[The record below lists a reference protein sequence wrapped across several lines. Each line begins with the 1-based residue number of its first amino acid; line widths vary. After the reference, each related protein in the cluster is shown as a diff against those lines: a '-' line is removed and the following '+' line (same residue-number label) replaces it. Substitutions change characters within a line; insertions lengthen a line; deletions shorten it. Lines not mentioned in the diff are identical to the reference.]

1 MAGNA
6 LAKAAFA
13 RYDAQNGPGSLEK
26 FMVVLQAVRTALF
39 YFIFIG
45 QTAIIAIAI
54 GTIALVSGRT
64 PVSWAMAKFWC
75 RSNLTYLR
83 VIAGVRTKV
92 TGEENIPPGGCI
104 IAAKHQSDWDV
115 FAIFP
120 HTGRPAYIVKKEL
133 MQIPFF
139 GWAARS
145 LDCIEVDRKKG
156 AEAIPLMM
164 AQAHAAVERGCR
176 IVIFPEGTR
185 KAPLA
190 PADYRQGI
198 VRLYMELNV
207 PVVPVALNSGLF
219 WGRNSLTIWPGT
231 AEAKFLPPIEAG
243 LPADIFQQRLKK
255 AIESES
261 DALILKAAENGVSRP
276 IDPELRSRLDA
287 ARDRAETP

>member
-1 MAGNA
+1 MAI
-6 LAKAAFA
+6 
-13 RYDAQNGPGSLEK
+13 
-26 FMVVLQAVRTALF
+26 VQAVRTALF

-45 QTAIIAIAI
+45 QTVIVAFII
-54 GTIALVSGRT
+54 GCIALVSGRT

-75 RSNLTYLR
+75 RSNLAYLR
-83 VIAGVRTKV
+83 VIAGVKTKV
-92 TGEENIPPGGCI
+92 SGQENIPEGGCI

-115 FAIFP
+115 FSIFP

-133 MQIPFF
+133 MRIPFF

-164 AQAHAAVERGCR
+164 KQAHAAIARGCR

-198 VRLYMELNV
+198 VRLYLELNV

-219 WGRNSLTIWPGT
+219 WGRNSLVIWPGT

-243 LPADIFQQRLKK
+243 LSADVFQERLKK

-261 DALILKAAENGVSRP
+261 DALILKAADQGLSRP
-276 IDPELRSRLDA
+276 VSPELRDRLDA
-287 ARDRAETP
+287 LRKANTAAS

>member
-1 MAGNA
+1 MAII
-6 LAKAAFA
+6 
-13 RYDAQNGPGSLEK
+13 
-26 FMVVLQAVRTALF
+26 QAVRTALF
-39 YFIFIG
+39 YLLFIG
-45 QTAIIAIAI
+45 QTVVIAFIVGIVALI
-54 GTIALVSGRT
+54 GGRT
-64 PVSWAMAKFWC
+64 PFSWAMAVYWC
-75 RSNLTYLR
+75 HSNLVYLR
-83 VIAGVRTKV
+83 WLTGVKTRV

-104 IAAKHQSDWDV
+104 IASKHQSDWDV

-133 MQIPFF
+133 MRIPFF

-156 AEAIPLMM
+156 AEAIPEMM
-164 AQAHAAVERGCR
+164 RQAHAAIARGCR

-198 VRLYMELNV
+198 VRLYLELNV

-219 WGRNSLTIWPGT
+219 WGRNSAVIWPGT
-231 AEAKFLPPIEAG
+231 AEAKFLPPIPAG
-243 LPADIFQQRLKK
+243 LSADDFLNRLKK

-261 DALILKAAENGVSRP
+261 DALILKAADQGLSRP
-276 IDPELRSRLDA
+276 LGGALATRLEALRQSRSQ
-287 ARDRAETP
+287 TH

>member
-1 MAGNA
+1 MA
-6 LAKAAFA
+6 F
-13 RYDAQNGPGSLEK
+13 
-26 FMVVLQAVRTALF
+26 VQAVRTALF

-45 QTAIIAIAI
+45 QTAVVAIIIGIIAMIR
-54 GTIALVSGRT
+54 GRT
-64 PVSWAMAKFWC
+64 PMTWAMAKFWC

-83 VIAGVRTKV
+83 VIAGVKTRV
-92 TGEENIPPGGCI
+92 TGAENIPPGGCI

-120 HTGRPAYIVKKEL
+120 FAGRPAYIVKKEL

-139 GWAARS
+139 GPAARS

-219 WGRNSLTIWPGT
+219 WGRNSPIIWPGT

-243 LPADIFQQRLKK
+243 LSADVFQDRLKK

-261 DALILKAAENGVSRP
+261 DSLILKAEDDGLSRP
-276 IDPELRSRLDA
+276 IKPELRARLDA
-287 ARDRAETP
+287 LRQARASAP

>member
-1 MAGNA
+1 MAIVQA
-6 LAKAAFA
+6 L
-13 RYDAQNGPGSLEK
+13 
-26 FMVVLQAVRTALF
+26 RTALF

-45 QTAIIAIAI
+45 QTALVAVTI

-64 PVSWAMAKFWC
+64 PLSWGLAKFWC
-75 RSNLTYLR
+75 RSNLAYLR
-83 VIAGVRTKV
+83 AIAGVKTKV
-92 TGEENIPPGGCI
+92 SGEENIPAGGCI

-120 HTGRPAYIVKKEL
+120 YTGRPAYIVKKEL
-133 MQIPFF
+133 MRIPFF

-145 LDCIEVDRKKG
+145 LDCIEVDRKRG

-164 AQAHAAVERGCR
+164 AQAHAAIERGCR

-185 KAPLA
+185 RAPLA

-198 VRLYMELNV
+198 VRLYMELKV

-219 WGRNSLTIWPGT
+219 WGRNSLLIWPGT

-243 LPADIFQQRLKK
+243 LAPDVFLDRLKK
-255 AIESES
+255 AIESGS
-261 DALILKAAENGVSRP
+261 DELILKAAENGLGRPVS
-276 IDPELRSRLDA
+276 PEFQARLDA
-287 ARDRAETP
+287 LKEARAQAS

>member
-1 MAGNA
+1 MAI
-6 LAKAAFA
+6 
-13 RYDAQNGPGSLEK
+13 
-26 FMVVLQAVRTALF
+26 VQAVRTALF
-39 YFIFIG
+39 YFVFIG
-45 QTAIIAIAI
+45 QTVIIAFVI
-54 GTIALVSGRT
+54 GCIALVSGRT

-83 VIAGVRTKV
+83 YIAGVKTRV

-133 MQIPFF
+133 MRIPFF

-164 AQAHAAVERGCR
+164 AQAHDAIDRGCR

-190 PADYRQGI
+190 PAEYRLGI
-198 VRLYMELNV
+198 VRLYAELNV

-219 WGRNSLTIWPGT
+219 WGRNSLVIWPGT
-231 AEAKFLPPIEAG
+231 AEAKFLPAIEAG
-243 LPADIFQQRLKK
+243 LPPDVFQERLKN
-255 AIESES
+255 AIETES
-261 DALILKAAENGVSRP
+261 DALILKADDQGLSRP
-276 IDPELRSRLDA
+276 VGSELRSRLDA
-287 ARDRAETP
+287 VRQARTAPPTTTY